1 VSATL
6 DQEAWLTCVR
16 TSYLDGFIR
25 DGGAALKVAVPMDP
39 GLRESVVSTVL
50 GTVREHGLIATAIKA
65 EDTRVHMI
73 DQVFFHIAS
82 AVSWDDVSRRVIK
95 KLAEGLGYEVGEIG
109 DTPLLSQLAD
119 LNGIDD
125 QAIRIELR
133 KALTD
138 QVFKEKRLAKDFRV
152 AMFQMC
158 LAQLGAAEAAS
169 TTSRVLREWL
179 TGVNPAV
186 SAVKPYNIFNRINRT
201 NARHFLESL
210 LWWVH
215 LAGLPGVAIVFDL
228 GRLAATKN
236 PRDGHQYYTKAMV
249 LDVYELLRQFID
261 GTDRAVGCLFVVVP
275 DTSFLDEANNRGVSA
290 YSALK
295 TRIFDEVKDRTL
307 VNPLAA
313 LVRLS
318 PEGSAV

>member
-1 VSATL
+1 MSGALVMA
-6 DQEAWLTCVR
+6 EWLSSVQTH
-16 TSYLDGFIR
+16 YLDSFIR
-25 DGGAALKVAVPMDP
+25 NGGAALKVVVPLEPLGREDVVQSVLDASRRQGLVAVP
-39 GLRESVVSTVL
+39 L
-50 GTVREHGLIATAIKA
+50 KA

-82 AVSWDDVSRRVIK
+82 AVPWDDVARRVIK
-95 KLAEGLGYEVGEIG
+95 KLATDLGYQTE
-109 DTPLLSQLAD
+109 PLDDEPVLAKLSE
-119 LNGIDD
+119 LNAMDE

-138 QVFKEKRLAKDFRV
+138 HVFREKRLAKDFRV

-158 LAQLGAAEAAS
+158 LAQLTGGEAAT

-210 LWWVH
+210 FWWLH
-215 LAGLPGVAIVFDL
+215 LAGVPGVTIAFDL
-228 GRLAATKN
+228 GRLAITKN
-236 PRDGHQYYTKAMV
+236 PKDGQQYYTKAMV
-249 LDVYELLRQFID
+249 LDAYELLRQFID
-261 GTDRAVGCLFVVVP
+261 GTDRAIGCLLVVVP
-275 DTSFLDEANNRGVSA
+275 DASFLDEANNRGVSA
-290 YSALK
+290 YAALK
-295 TRIFDEVKDRTL
+295 TRIFDEVKDRVL

-313 LVRLS
+313 LVRLRT
-318 PEGSAV
+318 EAV